1 MEETNRDIVG
11 IRGEVEKIASV
22 VCPWKEKGMNNTGS
36 EKEAFISGSE
46 EKGGKKV
53 KMKCFINL
61 LVFLLDCSVEPS
73 YCD

>member
-11 IRGEVEKIASV
+11 IRGEVEKIVSV

-46 EKGGKKV
+46 EKGGEKK
-53 KMKCFINL
+53 
-61 LVFLLDCSVEPS
+61 
-73 YCD
+73 